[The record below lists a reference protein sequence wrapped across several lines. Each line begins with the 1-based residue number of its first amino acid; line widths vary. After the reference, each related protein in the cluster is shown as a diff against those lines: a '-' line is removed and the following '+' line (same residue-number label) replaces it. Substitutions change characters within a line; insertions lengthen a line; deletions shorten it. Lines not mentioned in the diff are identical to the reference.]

1 MCGRFDGNRE
11 SKRKNV
17 LERNDTKGRK
27 TNQKPISIT
36 EVLKESNLEKS
47 IYWRYLRDRLNIREE
62 EKK

>member
-1 MCGRFDGNRE
+1 
-11 SKRKNV
+11 V